1 LRKKWNKKTNRK
13 QNFKTMKR
21 KSLKILSLS
30 VLMLAASCDEPETV
44 VMNIVHTDG
53 SVTRRI
59 EMRNTKNN
67 FGREVV
73 QVPVDSTWTMKDSIS
88 IGEKNDTTWFKTAE
102 KSFKNV
108 DEINKEYQNDKGLNK
123 KVTRSASFTKK
134 FRWFNTVYT
143 FSEKLENSLQYGY
156 PPEKFFAKDELEF
169 FYLPESISREKLSGA
184 DSTKYKEL
192 YDRVKK
198 KTDRYFWSSVTS
210 EWIGEFSNLTSGRS
224 GEKPEK
230 DKLKSLEA
238 QMVDTIMIFETKSDS
253 AFTHFLASHGY
264 GKFRTEADSATTII
278 DKRLDSYMSFG
289 GYTDIFVMPGR
300 VTASNGYVLKKG
312 EIMWPVSPEFF
323 LSQPYV
329 MQAESKM
336 PNIWAWI
343 VSGVFLL
350 FVLGGVALRL
360 IKKG

>member
-1 LRKKWNKKTNRK
+1 
-13 QNFKTMKR
+13 MKR
-21 KSLKILSLS
+21 KSLKIFSLS
-30 VLMLAASCDEPETV
+30 VLLLAASCDEPETV

-67 FGREVV
+67 FGPKVV

-108 DEINKEYQNDKGLNK
+108 DEINKEYQNEQGLNK
-123 KVTRSASFTKK
+123 IAKRSASFTKK
-134 FRWFNTVYT
+134 FRWFNNVYT
-143 FSEKLENSLQYGY
+143 FSERIENGLHSGY

-169 FYLPESISREKLSGA
+169 FYLPESISKAKISGA

-192 YDRVKK
+192 SEKVKA
-198 KTDRYFWSSVTS
+198 KTDRYFWSCVTS
-210 EWIGEFSNLTSGRS
+210 EWIDVFLNLTAGR
-224 GEKPEK
+224 GGGKPEK
-230 DKLKSLEA
+230 EKLKSLEA
-238 QMVDTIMIFETKSDS
+238 QMVDTIMVFSPKGDS
-253 AFTHFLASHGY
+253 LFTHFLDSHGY
-264 GKFRTEADSATTII
+264 GKFRTEADSATAII
-278 DKRLDSYMSFG
+278 DKRLELYLSFN
-289 GYTDIFVMPGR
+289 GYTDIFIMPGK
-300 VTASNGYVLKKG
+300 VTASNGYVLNNG
-312 EIMWPVSPEFF
+312 EIMFPVIPDFF

-329 MQAESKM
+329 MHAESKM

-350 FVLGGVALRL
+350 FVIGGVVFKLN
-360 IKKG
+360 KKG

>member
-1 LRKKWNKKTNRK
+1 
-13 QNFKTMKR
+13 MKR
-21 KSLKILSLS
+21 KSLKIFSMS
-30 VLMLAASCDEPETV
+30 VLLLAVSCDEPETV

-53 SVTRRI
+53 SITRRI

-67 FGREVV
+67 FGPEVV
-73 QVPVDSTWTMKDSIS
+73 QVPLDSTWIMKDSIS

-108 DEINKEYQNDKGLNK
+108 EEINKEYQNDKGLNK
-123 KVTRSASFTKK
+123 VVPRSASFTKK

-143 FSEKLENSLQYGY
+143 FSEKLGNSLHSGY

-169 FYLPESISREKLSGA
+169 FYLPESISKEKLSGA

-192 YDRVKK
+192 NGRVKN
-198 KTDRYFWSSVTS
+198 KTDRYFWSCVVS
-210 EWIGEFSNLTSGRS
+210 EWIEEFSNLTAIRS
-224 GEKPEK
+224 GVKPEK
-230 DKLKSLEA
+230 EKLKLLEA
-238 QMVDTIMIFETKSDS
+238 QLVDTIMVFDTKGDS
-253 AFTHFLASHGY
+253 VFTHFLDSHGY
-264 GKFRTEADSATTII
+264 GKFTTEADSATAII
-278 DKRLDSYMSFG
+278 DKRLDGYMSFG

-300 VTASNGYVLKKG
+300 VMASNGFVLDKG

-329 MQAESKM
+329 MHAESKM

-350 FVLGGVALRL
+350 FVMGGVVLRL
-360 IKKG
+360 NKKG

>member
-1 LRKKWNKKTNRK
+1 
-13 QNFKTMKR
+13 MKR
-21 KSLKILSLS
+21 KSLKIISLS

-102 KSFKNV
+102 KSFKSV
-108 DEINKEYQNDKGLNK
+108 DEINKEYQNEKGLNK
-123 KVTRSASFTKK
+123 KIPRSASFTKK

-143 FSEKLENSLQYGY
+143 FSERIESSINAGY

-169 FYLPESISREKLSGA
+169 FYLPESISKEKLSGA

-192 YDRVKK
+192 NSRVKS
-198 KTDRYFWSSVTS
+198 KTDRYFWSCVVS
-210 EWIGEFSNLTSGRS
+210 EWIEEFSNLTAGRI
-224 GEKPEK
+224 GEKPVKE
-230 DKLKSLEA
+230 KLKLLEA
-238 QMVDTIMIFETKSDS
+238 QMVDTIMVFNPKGDS
-253 AFTHFLASHGY
+253 LFTRFLDSRGY
-264 GKFRTEADSATTII
+264 GKFRTEADSATAII
-278 DKRLDSYMSFG
+278 DKHLDGYMSFG

-300 VTASNGYVLKKG
+300 VTASNGYVLDKG
-312 EIMWPVSPEFF
+312 EIMWPVNPEFF

-329 MQAESKM
+329 MHAESKM

-350 FVLGGVALRL
+350 FVMGGVALR
-360 IKKG
+360 INKKG